1 MVGTQLLAT
10 CLQFDCCWCPRMC
23 LVSSSRVPATCQ
35 CNPDDQHWAL
45 FSQLPTDW
53 AALDGSVHLLL
64 GRDADH
70 TSMVVKQESVIEF
83 LQHAMAGHR
92 QASSRPELR
101 VDIHAADAT
110 GLHMA
115 AALDALPATATSKS
129 LASSRHRGAR
139 TPCPASETIQSAGKA
154 PGL

>member
-10 CLQFDCCWCPRMC
+10 CLHFDCCGCPPMF
-23 LVSSSRVPATCQ
+23 LMSSSRVPATCQ
-35 CNPDDQHWAL
+35 CSPDDQHWAL
-45 FSQLPTDW
+45 FPQLPTDW
-53 AALDGSVHLLL
+53 AAVDGSMHLLL

-83 LQHAMAGHR
+83 PQHAMVGHQ

-101 VDIHAADAT
+101 MNTHAADAT

-139 TPCPASETIQSAGKA
+139 TPCPPSETIQSAGKE